1 MEIAPGTKVY
11 VSNISEEQA
20 LKDGHIRYY
29 ICKIPGYKG
38 YFCICKDSQNER
50 TFLNEENFLKP
61 NTTEVKITNW
71 LYVVPGSKESTKDNG
86 TIYNQDSLDTNTS
99 KNELKLLIA
108 DQQLEIVKLKDI
120 KNNYEKALNEINGLL
135 YCCGGPLND
144 NFDKYTKEQLEIFFK
159 IANLIR
165 NYK

>member
-1 MEIAPGTKVY
+1 MKIAPGTKVY

-20 LKDGHIRYY
+20 LKDGHVRYY
-29 ICKIPGYKG
+29 ICKAPYNKG
-38 YFCICKDSQNER
+38 HFCVSSDPQ
-50 TFLNEENFLKP
+50 NEENFLNEERYLKLIF
-61 NTTEVKITNW
+61 TEIKITNW
-71 LYVVPGSKESTKDNG
+71 LYVVPCSKESAKDNE
-86 TIYNQDSLDTNTS
+86 TIYDQDLWDANISE
-99 KNELKLLIA
+99 NELKLLIA

-120 KNNYEKALNEINGLL
+120 KNSYEKALNEINGLL